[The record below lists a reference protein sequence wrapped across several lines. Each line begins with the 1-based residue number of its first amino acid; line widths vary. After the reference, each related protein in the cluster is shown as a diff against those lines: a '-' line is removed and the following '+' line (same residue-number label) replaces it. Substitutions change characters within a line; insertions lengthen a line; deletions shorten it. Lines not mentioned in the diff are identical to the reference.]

1 MQFRD
6 DKKVSH
12 DRCSTAYCFPQQWP
26 GPTEDLCT
34 VITMSFGTIVTI
46 TDLSSLATIY
56 VLFTRQISLLV
67 QWLTHPLCFLYICRK
82 IKTKTCFYTCFSKT
96 AWRVVLKAIFE
107 SGSYWEDLKNCKLLH
122 SEQDVNFP
130 DISKVGVHLKGQ
142 Q

>member
-1 MQFRD
+1 M
-6 DKKVSH
+6 
-12 DRCSTAYCFPQQWP
+12 
-26 GPTEDLCT
+26 
-34 VITMSFGTIVTI
+34 
-46 TDLSSLATIY
+46 
-56 VLFTRQISLLV
+56 
-67 QWLTHPLCFLYICRK
+67 CFLYICRK

-142 Q
+142 QWGWVCNSVVECSLGMQNNLDCDNNKDDDDNDVVVDDDDK